1 MAKVTYNERS
11 WAIDVISSIEVYLSN
26 KSWHFKGAG
35 GESTIS
41 HEKRTLFPD
50 VLLFKDSAKN
60 IIVQGWEL
68 KMPDTAIND
77 AELISNAIKKAKI
90 LKRDSFILWNV
101 KSAVLYHRNG
111 DNFEILKSWD
121 DIDINSRN
129 EVKEKEQQWK
139 NLLFEILSD
148 LNTYF
153 ESGEIAEV
161 TDTEILS
168 IDDVIDVILENT
180 SSTSD
185 AIKRKARRNAQLE
198 AEINQWWN
206 SSFGEYGFTAN
217 QTNQKLPTLSMVILT
232 DWVFKITFAQILKKH
247 FNEAKEIENIKAD
260 TSIDDAIN
268 SIKSISEHCNFW
280 NIFSANIGQNA
291 ISETAWSE
299 LKELN
304 LFLTS
309 IDIEAIDI
317 EILHELLQSSVA
329 SAKRKVAGQFSTPRK
344 LAELLNRLTII
355 DKTKIVIDPCCG
367 TGTIIN
373 QAYQLKEEYELN
385 QDEILNSIW
394 ASDKHSFPIQLSTL
408 SMAKPSNIGKIIN
421 IFNSDVIELSEGK
434 VIEFRNPNN
443 GNIVQKE
450 FPKIDY
456 VVSNLPFIKS
466 KEMKV
471 LNPEIVDINNWIQEQ
486 ADTSLSLSGKSDI
499 FAYIPFY
506 MHKFLSDEGNI
517 GLVLSNA
524 WLGTDYGEIF
534 LELFQKFYTIN
545 YVVIS
550 GNGKWFH
557 NADVVTTLLIAK
569 KKNANGET
577 NGNHE
582 VSFCTLKEKI
592 EDIADIKILS
602 ENIFLANENEILTI
616 NKYSI
621 TEIADFEEFGIP
633 WSGYFSD
640 LHWVNSVKEKLINTN
655 EIFHFTRGERRG
667 WNPMFYPASGHN
679 IEQEYIKPIL
689 KHLRGTS
696 GLECTPNAEAFCCS
710 KTIEELENLGHNGAL
725 AWIKSFENQR
735 NGTNKPLPEVLA
747 KPNMFWYEM
756 STENMADFVAN
767 VNYDRS
773 LFIAKFEKR
782 SFIDQRMIGFS
793 IRDEFLQENKIL
805 YLALLNSTISLFLI
819 ESFGFGRGLGA
830 LDLRA
835 TKFERDFKILNPNI
849 LTDEQKEEIITA
861 FSPLMQ
867 RNRLPLLEELESEDR
882 IAFENR
888 LMDIYGI
895 SEYYEPIKNS
905 LQELYKIR
913 FAVKD
918 E

>member
-11 WAIDVISSIEVYLSN
+11 WAIDVISSIEVILSN

-35 GESTIS
+35 GESTIKNDRKS
-41 HEKRTLFPD
+41 LFPD

-77 AELISNAIKKAKI
+77 AEFISNAIKKAKI
-90 LKRDSFILWNV
+90 LKRESFILWNV

-111 DNFEILKSWD
+111 DDFEILKSWGD
-121 DIDINSRN
+121 VDINSRN
-129 EVKEKEQQWK
+129 EVKEKEQLWK
-139 NLLFEILSD
+139 DLLFEMLSD

-153 ESGEIAEV
+153 ESGEISEVAE
-161 TDTEILS
+161 TEILS

-180 SSTSD
+180 LSTAD
-185 AIKRKARRNAQLE
+185 AIKAKAKRNAQLE

-206 SSFGEYGFTAN
+206 SSFGEYGFTAS
-217 QTNQKLPTLSMVILT
+217 QTVKKLPTLSMVVLT
-232 DWVFKITFAQILKKH
+232 DWVFKITFAHILKKH
-247 FNEAKEIENIKAD
+247 FNEAIEIESIQAD
-260 TSIDDAIN
+260 TSITDAIET
-268 SIKSISEHCNFW
+268 IKSISKHCNFW
-280 NIFSANIGQNA
+280 NIFSPNIGQNA
-291 ISETAWSE
+291 ISETAWNE

-344 LAELLNRLTII
+344 LAELLNRLTIS

-408 SMAKPSNIGKIIN
+408 SMAKPSNIGRIIN
-421 IFNSDVIELSEGK
+421 IFNSDVIDLSEGK
-434 VIEFRNPNN
+434 IIEFRDPNN

-471 LNPEIVDINNWIQEQ
+471 LNPEIVTINDWIQE
-486 ADTSLSLSGKSDI
+486 ATGTSLSLSGKSDI

-506 MHKFLSDEGNI
+506 LHRFLSDEGNI

-524 WLGTDYGEIF
+524 WLGTDYGEKF

-550 GNGKWFH
+550 GRGKWFH
-557 NADVVTTLLIAK
+557 NADVVTTLLIATK
-569 KKNANGET
+569 KKAGDET
-577 NGNHE
+577 DGSHE
-582 VSFCTLKEKI
+582 VLFCTIKEKI
-592 EDIADIKILS
+592 EDIADIKTLS
-602 ENIFLANENEILTI
+602 ENIVLDNENETLTT
-616 NKYSI
+616 NKYSL
-621 TEIADFEEFGIP
+621 TEIGEFEEFGIP

-667 WNPMFYPASGHN
+667 WNPMFYLASAHN
-679 IEQEYIKPIL
+679 IEQEYIKPVL

-696 GLECTPNAEAFCCS
+696 GLQCIPNAEAFCCS
-710 KTIEELENLGHNGAL
+710 KTIEELEELGHNGAL
-725 AWIKSFENQR
+725 AWIRSFENQR

-773 LFIAKFEKR
+773 LFIAKFENR

-793 IRDEFLQENKIL
+793 IRNEFSQVNKAL

-835 TKFERDFKILNPNI
+835 TKIERDFKILNPNI
-849 LTDEQKEEIITA
+849 LTSEQKEEIITA
-861 FSPLMQ
+861 FTPLVE
-867 RNRLPLLEELESEDR
+867 RNRLPLLEELESDDR

-895 SEYYEPIKNS
+895 VEYFEPIKNS
-905 LQELYKIR
+905 LKELYKIR